1 LPLILNYPFQNTD
14 DLLVI
19 RGDKSTEELQRGLMA
34 GSREFTELTVYTT
47 SSRPT
52 LDEDVE
58 MLRSSLQEG
67 DPIWLVFF
75 SPSSAEMVL
84 RSMDSAARAKEGD
97 GRSKGS
103 HGDGGIFEGVERE
116 SRKDCGH
123 NFWSSIRV
131 AAIGETTAKYLA
143 GRNINVDAVAKE
155 PTAQGLAE
163 AIRHYE
169 EDQRNTT

>member
-1 LPLILNYPFQNTD
+1 M
-14 DLLVI
+14 
-19 RGDKSTEELQRGLMA
+19 E
-34 GSREFTELTVYTT
+34 GSREFTELIVYTT

-52 LDEDVE
+52 LDKDVE

-84 RSMDSAARAKEGD
+84 RVFDSAASQKDGEGRIK
-97 GRSKGS
+97 RSHEDS
-103 HGDGGIFEGVERE
+103 GISEGMDTAETGE
-116 SRKDCGH
+116 ECGQD
-123 NFWSSIRV
+123 FWSRVKV

-143 GRNINVDAVAKE
+143 GRNIIVYAVAKE

-169 EDQRNTT
+169 GGQRNKT